1 MKRHTAVAVLMLT
14 VCSGS
19 LLPAAYAETE
29 LVGGA
34 ADPAKVSEAASLS
47 TAAAN
52 DDTGVTA
59 TGDTGTNAHASSAS
73 SAEGSGSS
81 VAEPGQASGLS
92 IDDAIGLAIA
102 NSYSLKSALSS
113 YQRSGIN
120 LETAADNLDYIPT
133 GTGTGEDGASSRSA
147 WKQYNSSNVNYLMAL
162 RNIDTVK
169 DQIAYKTVVA
179 YYSVLSS
186 DRAVEVAETSLEIA
200 RAEEQAAVAKA
211 SKGKLSGAAR
221 DEAIQSRIEAEQ
233 SLTQAQD
240 TLKQKRESLLTM
252 LGMGL
257 NETLVLSDAPAY
269 EKPEQLDIEGYIQKV
284 ISYDPTI
291 WQKERSVELA
301 ELNVT
306 YFSFNSSDGEYELV
320 KMSVAD
326 ANSELTNSKKELGES
341 LRSTYYN
348 QQNLQQQYEQLQ
360 GKLTAAHNS
369 LAIVSKKWER
379 GLVTQIDV
387 MKAEQSVS
395 NLEVQLQDLL
405 LQMDEVQRVLEAPW
419 ID

>member
-14 VCSGS
+14 VCSAS

-34 ADPAKVSEAASLS
+34 ADPAKVSEAANL
-47 TAAAN
+47 TTEAAN
-52 DDTGVTA
+52 DAAKGA
-59 TGDTGTNAHASSAS
+59 AIGDTGTNAHTSSVPSAASSTS
-73 SAEGSGSS
+73 SATE
-81 VAEPGQASGLS
+81 AGQVSGLS
-92 IDDAIGLAIA
+92 LDDAIGLAIT

-179 YYSVLSS
+179 YYGVLSS
-186 DRAVEVAETSLEIA
+186 ERALQTTETSLEIA
-200 RAEEQAAVAKA
+200 RAEEQAALAKA

-221 DEAIQSRIEAEQ
+221 DEFVQSRIEAEQ

-257 NETLVLSDAPAY
+257 NETLVLSDTPAY
-269 EKPEQLDIEGYIQKV
+269 QEPEKLDIETYIQKV

-348 QQNLQQQYEQLQ
+348 QQNLQQQYEQVQ
-360 GKLTAAHNS
+360 GKLTAAHNA
-369 LAIVSKKWER
+369 LTIVNKKWER